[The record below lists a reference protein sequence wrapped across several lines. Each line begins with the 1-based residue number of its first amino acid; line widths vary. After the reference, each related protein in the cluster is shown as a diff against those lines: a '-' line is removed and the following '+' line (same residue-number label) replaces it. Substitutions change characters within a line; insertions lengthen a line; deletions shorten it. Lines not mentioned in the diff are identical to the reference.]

1 MMSQNFPFHPEL
13 DMSQFRVL
21 NPNLISYS
29 TSELR
34 VCARC
39 LSFNVATIIE
49 LGYPTHVCLCSTYD
63 GQQIVLKAFS
73 ESELKT
79 VEDLALPFYRRDDTQ
94 PKKRITMASKAIADS
109 VRLTMGWDSSTVMKT
124 KGIFYPSHQLI
135 LFDLRQA
142 SLSKNVWEKA
152 GSTDRIP
159 YLRRSRKVSSAP
171 SASAPHRQLA
181 LILKHWR
188 HQNMENT
195 KLIERFEAEMAKIH
209 RTGIED
215 LITYIRQS
223 DFFTAPASTRFHLS
237 CPGGL
242 LQHSINVLDALRG
255 LLDWNEN
262 EQIWEYRVAGHVVD
276 SASDESVTLMAL
288 LHDLCKINFYSV
300 RSHTVKNQ
308 ETGQWEEKPYYVVE
322 DQMPLGHGDK
332 SVLLISKYIN
342 LTDQELYSIWHHMG
356 FVGQDYAALKSV
368 DLSIQKHP
376 MVLALQT
383 ADMMASKLME
393 GNEENC
399 FEAEKV

>member
-1 MMSQNFPFHPEL
+1 
-13 DMSQFRVL
+13 
-21 NPNLISYS
+21 
-29 TSELR
+29 
-34 VCARC
+34 
-39 LSFNVATIIE
+39 
-49 LGYPTHVCLCSTYD
+49 
-63 GQQIVLKAFS
+63 
-73 ESELKT
+73 
-79 VEDLALPFYRRDDTQ
+79 
-94 PKKRITMASKAIADS
+94 
-109 VRLTMGWDSSTVMKT
+109 
-124 KGIFYPSHQLI
+124 
-135 LFDLRQA
+135 
-142 SLSKNVWEKA
+142 
-152 GSTDRIP
+152 
-159 YLRRSRKVSSAP
+159 
-171 SASAPHRQLA
+171 
-181 LILKHWR
+181 
-188 HQNMENT
+188 MENK
-195 KLIERFEAEMAKIH
+195 KLIERFETELAKVD
-209 RTGIED
+209 RPGAD
-215 LITYIRQS
+215 KLLTYIRKS
-223 DFFTAPASTRFHLS
+223 DFYTAPASTRFHLS